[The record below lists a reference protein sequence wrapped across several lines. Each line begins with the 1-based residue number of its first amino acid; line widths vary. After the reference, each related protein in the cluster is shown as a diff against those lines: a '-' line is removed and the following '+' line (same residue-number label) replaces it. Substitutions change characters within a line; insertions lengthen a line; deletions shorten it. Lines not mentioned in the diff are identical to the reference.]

1 MTLHDS
7 CLQVERNL
15 TDAMGVARNICVD
28 PRLVPGGGC
37 CEIAVSRAL
46 AEMGA
51 KVEGV
56 EQWPYK
62 AVGVAMEVIPRWV
75 LLQPYLSL
83 SGGTATA
90 SHPQV
95 GTVTAISVIIRRYCY
110 SQSSIL
116 VIIRWYCYSQSSILV
131 IPNTAILVIPRWDRY
146 CHTCHPPVAPLL
158 PYLSSPGGTA
168 TAILVIPPYLS
179 SPGGIAFR
187 PCMSITAAATAAP
200 ACRSQIPL
208 QPLLHVDHRY
218 RYSRSCM

>member
-90 SHPQV
+90 SHPYL
-95 GTVTAISVIIRRYCY
+95 S
-110 SQSSIL
+110 
-116 VIIRWYCYSQSSILV
+116 
-131 IPNTAILVIPRWDRY
+131 
-146 CHTCHPPVAPLL
+146 APIQ
-158 PYLSSPGGTA
+158 PYLLSPGGTA
-168 TAILVIPPYLS
+168 TAILVIPRWHRYCHTCHPPILV
-179 SPGGIAFR
+179 
-187 PCMSITAAATAAP
+187 
-200 ACRSQIPL
+200 IPRWHCFSAM
-208 QPLLHVDHRY
+208 HVDHSC